1 MKTSVQKITLL
12 LLAVVLLLSVFAFVS
27 AGLQQDSVALAAD
40 EEAAS
45 GTETALAVAEQKTK
59 QAKSFASAII
69 IAAVAA
75 AGAIAMSL
83 AISKAIDGIARQ
95 PEAEGKI
102 RTTLMLGLVFIETAI
117 IYALIVAILVIF
129 VL

>member
-12 LLAVVLLLSVFAFVS
+12 MLAVVLMLSVLAFVVI
-27 AGLQQDSVALAAD
+27 GMQQGNVALAAD
-40 EEAAS
+40 EEVAAES
-45 GTETALAVAEQKTK
+45 ETALAVAEQQTK
-59 QAKSFASAII
+59 QVKGW
-69 IAAVAA
+69 AA
-75 AGAIAMSL
+75 AIVIASVAIAGALSMGL
-83 AISKAIDGIARQ
+83 AIAKAIDGIARQ

-102 RTTLMLGLVFIETAI
+102 RTTMMLGLVFIETAI